1 MGELREIN
9 LEAGMP
15 LVADALRRLTF
26 EVHHS
31 KSLGYTAMKLIHG
44 YGSSGKGG
52 KIRIAARERLDFLM
66 RKREIRGHICGEN
79 FSIFDDDTR
88 QAFLRC
94 DALRKD
100 RDLERHNNGVTF
112 VVL

>member
-31 KSLGYTAMKLIHG
+31 KALGLAALKLIHG

-52 KIRIAARERLDFLM
+52 KIRVAARDRLEFLM
-66 RKREIRGHICGEN
+66 QKREIRGYICGED
-79 FSIFDDDTR
+79 FSIFDGDTR

-112 VVL
+112 VIL

>member
-1 MGELREIN
+1 
-9 LEAGMP
+9 
-15 LVADALRRLTF
+15 
-26 EVHHS
+26 
-31 KSLGYTAMKLIHG
+31 
-44 YGSSGKGG
+44 
-52 KIRIAARERLDFLM
+52 M
-66 RKREIRGHICGEN
+66 RKREIRGYICGEN

>member
-15 LVADALRRLTF
+15 QVSDALRRLTF
-26 EVHHS
+26 EIHHS
-31 KSLGYTAMKLIHG
+31 KTLGYSAIKLIHG

-52 KIRIAARERLDFLM
+52 KIRIAARERLEFLFQ
-66 RKREIRGHICGEN
+66 KREIRGYICGED
-79 FSIFDDDTR
+79 FSIFDEDTR
-88 QAFLRC
+88 LAFQDC
-94 DALRKD
+94 NALRKD

-112 VVL
+112 VIL

>member
-31 KSLGYTAMKLIHG
+31 KALGYAALKLIHG

-52 KIRIAARERLDFLM
+52 KIRVAARDRLEFLM
-66 RKREIRGHICGEN
+66 QKREIRGYICGED
-79 FSIFDDDTR
+79 FSIFDGDTR
-88 QAFLRC
+88 PAFLRC

-112 VVL
+112 VIL

>member
-31 KSLGYTAMKLIHG
+31 KALGYAALKLIHG

-52 KIRIAARERLDFLM
+52 KIRVAARDRLEFLM
-66 RKREIRGHICGEN
+66 QKREIRGYICGED
-79 FSIFDDDTR
+79 FSIFNDDTR
-88 QAFLRC
+88 QAFP
-94 DALRKD
+94 ALR
-100 RDLERHNNGVTF
+100 RAAQRPRPGAAQQWCHLVI
-112 VVL
+112 L

>member
-31 KSLGYTAMKLIHG
+31 TGTARPARAAKFG
-44 YGSSGKGG
+44 WRRGSGW
-52 KIRIAARERLDFLM
+52 
-66 RKREIRGHICGEN
+66 
-79 FSIFDDDTR
+79 
-88 QAFLRC
+88 
-94 DALRKD
+94 
-100 RDLERHNNGVTF
+100 TF
-112 VVL
+112 